1 MATASALDRFLDPVT
16 ACFTPQVAQRIAEL
30 QLDSELLSR
39 IEQLAQKANDGTLT
53 AAEDEEYK
61 EYIEGGDMLALLQ
74 AKARRFLRQHAQ

>member
-1 MATASALDRFLDPVT
+1 MSTASALDRFLDPVT

-74 AKARRFLRQHAQ
+74 AKARRFLRQHGQ